1 LTGDEEA
8 GAHDP
13 ATPSGPLRWRNN
25 PRSGLD
31 FVVALDGA
39 LPLAGCRVR
48 LRYVPDRLILDRS
61 AFLDYL
67 ATLAPPPDAA
77 PEILA
82 LALLDEINNE
92 IVPRWVQ
99 IALSAMT
106 GGVSVETIIL
116 TDRQPNWDNP
126 EILGALPSL

>member
-1 LTGDEEA
+1 LTDDEA
-8 GAHDP
+8 LVAYDP
-13 ATPSGPLRWRNN
+13 AAPAGPLRWRNN

-48 LRYVPDRLILDRS
+48 LRYVPDKLILDRG
-61 AFLDYL
+61 AYLGYL
-67 ATLAPPPDAA
+67 ATLTPPPGAA
-77 PEILA
+77 PETLA
-82 LALLDEINNE
+82 LALFDEINNE

-99 IALSAMT
+99 IALSAIADD
-106 GGVSVETIIL
+106 VPVETIIL

-126 EILGALPSL
+126 EVLTALPPL